1 MAVITISRGTYT
13 KGKEIAEKVAEKLGY
28 NCISREVLL
37 EASREFNIP
46 EIKLERAIHDAP
58 SVLERFSFGKEKYI
72 AFIRKAILE
81 YATKGN
87 MVYHGLAGHF
97 FFQDIPS
104 VLKVRIIADMNS
116 RVKEEMER
124 RNISEEEAR
133 YLLHKDDEER
143 RKWSLYLYG
152 IDTWDSRLYDLVI
165 NVRWIKVDDAV
176 DCICKFA
183 QLPYFRS
190 TPESENRLKEA
201 LVQAKCKV
209 ALINDFPKAKVYV
222 SGKKVEVIVPEARMS
237 GERIKKKVE
246 ELLSPLSLEEVEV
259 RVQPKVIPD

>member
-1 MAVITISRGTYT
+1 MAVITISRGSYT
-13 KGKEIAEKVAEKLGY
+13 KGREIAEKVAKKLGY
-28 NCISREVLL
+28 NCVSREILL

-116 RVKEEMER
+116 RVKEEMKR
-124 RNISEEEAR
+124 RKISEEEAR

-165 NVRWIKVDDAV
+165 NVRSIQVDDAV

-190 TPESENRLKEA
+190 SQESEERLKDA
-201 LVQAKCKV
+201 LLQAKCKV
-209 ALINDFPKAKVYV
+209 ALIDDFPRAKIYV
-222 SGKKVEVIVPEARMS
+222 SGKKVEVVVPE
-237 GERIKKKVE
+237 GRIAADKVKKRVE
-246 ELLSPLSLEEVEV
+246 ELLKGLNIEELEV
-259 RVQPKVIPD
+259 RVRPKVIPD